1 MVRDMLKSRVQKQA
15 WDRNKP
21 SLSQVRIET
30 FKGNRSHYREWRKTI
45 EAQQA
50 LYRLADEELA
60 MLIYLSTTGEARAVV
75 NQMELKEMQEPGGL
89 GRVLRLLEDAY
100 GARAD
105 ERFEERQEAFLTYR
119 RQPGC
124 SMAAYLATLKRL
136 RQEYLKEDGET
147 VISDKSFAQRM
158 RAAQGSPK
166 ERGWMCS
173 PVPVEG
179 TLPRP

>member
-1 MVRDMLKSRVQKQA
+1 
-15 WDRNKP
+15 
-21 SLSQVRIET
+21 
-30 FKGNRSHYREWRKTI
+30 
-45 EAQQA
+45 
-50 LYRLADEELA
+50 

-158 RAAQGSPK
+158 LSRAGLTKRERMDVFFSAGGRYASNGHREGPTVQMRHRSPGGRQSKGELQWRQSLRIKGCAQK
-166 ERGWMCS
+166 KLQE
-173 PVPVEG
+173 
-179 TLPRP
+179 